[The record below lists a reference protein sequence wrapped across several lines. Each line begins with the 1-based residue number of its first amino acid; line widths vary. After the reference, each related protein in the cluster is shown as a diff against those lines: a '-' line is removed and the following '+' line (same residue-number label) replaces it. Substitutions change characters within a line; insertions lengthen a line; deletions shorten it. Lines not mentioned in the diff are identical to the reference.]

1 MKFVLLRP
9 LFEFLAV
16 LALVL
21 GSARWVAGWFGRRTH
36 TYRPTAARQLQLLAW
51 PLLALGSG
59 LSVVPAL
66 LMGARGSGSPLE
78 WSLAAGLVAVSLVLG
93 APALVLHL
101 RYWVLNRDTVLVL
114 QPKENRLEVYQ
125 NGQRQ
130 YFERRDVARVQRVTC
145 RTRATFW
152 APYNYVR
159 LLLHDGREIVLTSLL
174 ADLEPLTQFLRSV
187 PTDRRT
193 VAWAWA

>member
-9 LFEFLAV
+9 LLEFLAV
-16 LALVL
+16 LALGL
-21 GSARWVAGWFGRRTH
+21 GTARWVAGWFGRRTH
-36 TYRPTAARQLQLLAW
+36 TYRPTAARQLRLLAW
-51 PLLALGSG
+51 PLLALGTG

-66 LMGARGSGSPLE
+66 LMAPRSAASPLE
-78 WSLAAGLVAVSLVLG
+78 GALAAALVAVALALG

-101 RYWVLNRDTVLVL
+101 RYWALNHATVLVL

-125 NGQRQ
+125 HGQRL

-145 RTRATFW
+145 RARATFW
-152 APYNYVR
+152 APYDYVR

-174 ADLEPLTQFLRSV
+174 ADLEPLALFLRSV
-187 PTDRRT
+187 PTDRRA

>member
-36 TYRPTAARQLQLLAW
+36 TYRPTAARQLRLLTW

-66 LMGARGSGSPLE
+66 LMGPRGSASPLE

>member
-9 LFEFLAV
+9 LLEVLAV

-21 GSARWVAGWFGRRTH
+21 GVARWVAGWFGKRTH
-36 TYRPTAARQLQLLAW
+36 TYRVTAARQLRLLAW
-51 PLLALGSG
+51 PLLALGTG

-66 LMGARGSGSPLE
+66 AKGPHGNASPLE
-78 WSLAAGLVAVSLVLG
+78 WGLAAGLVAVALALG
-93 APALVLHL
+93 APAAVLHL
-101 RYWVLNRDTVLVL
+101 RYWVLNHETVLVL

-125 NGQRQ
+125 HGQRQ
-130 YFERRDVARVQRVTC
+130 YFERRDIARVQRVTC

-174 ADLEPLTQFLRSV
+174 ADLEPLTVFLRSV

>member
-1 MKFVLLRP
+1 MKFILLRP

-21 GSARWVAGWFGRRTH
+21 GVARWVAGWFGKRTH
-36 TYRPTAARQLQLLAW
+36 TYRVTGARQLRLLAW
-51 PLLALGSG
+51 PLLALGTG
-59 LSVVPAL
+59 LSVLPAL
-66 LMGARGSGSPLE
+66 AMAPRGGAGSLE
-78 WSLAAGLVAVSLVLG
+78 WLLAAGLVAVAVALG

-101 RYWVLNRDTVLVL
+101 RYWALNHETVLVL
-114 QPKENRLEVYQ
+114 EPKENRLEVYQ
-125 NGQRQ
+125 HGQRQ

-174 ADLEPLTQFLRSV
+174 ADLEPLTLFLRSV

>member
-21 GSARWVAGWFGRRTH
+21 GTARWVAGWFGKRTH
-36 TYRPTAARQLQLLAW
+36 TYRPTAARQLRLLAW

-66 LMGARGSGSPLE
+66 LMGPHGSASPLE
-78 WSLAAGLVAVSLVLG
+78 WGLAAALVAVALVLG

-101 RYWVLNRDTVLVL
+101 RYWALNAETVLVF
-114 QPKENRLEVYQ
+114 QPKENRLEIYQ
-125 NGQRQ
+125 HGQRQ
-130 YFERRDVARVQRVTC
+130 YFERRDIARVQRVTC

-159 LLLHDGREIVLTSLL
+159 LLLHDGREIILTSLL

>member
-36 TYRPTAARQLQLLAW
+36 TYRPTAARQLRLLTW